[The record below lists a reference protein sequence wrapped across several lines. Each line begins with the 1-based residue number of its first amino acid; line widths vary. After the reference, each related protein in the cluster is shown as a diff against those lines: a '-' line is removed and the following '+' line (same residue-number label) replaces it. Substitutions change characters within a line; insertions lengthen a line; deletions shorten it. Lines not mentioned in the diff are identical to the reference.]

1 MNISTRI
8 NQFILLATILLLC
21 SCKESKPNY
30 SCDDIEK
37 LEKLSDNED
46 AAATTFLGLCYAQG
60 NNVAQDYN
68 KAKSYYQQA
77 ADQGD
82 ASAQYNL
89 GVMYRNGQGVEQD
102 DAKAKSYYLQA
113 AEQNHADA
121 QFNLGVMYDQGQGVE
136 QDDAKALFYYQQAAE
151 QNHASAQYN
160 LGVMYLNGQGVE
172 QDYAKALFY
181 YQQAADQGD
190 ASAQHNLG
198 NMYAQGSGVEQ
209 DYAKALFYY
218 QQAAE
223 QNYANAQYNL
233 GVMYAQGSG
242 VEQDYAKALFYYQQ
256 AADQGDASAQNN
268 LGLMYKYGT
277 GVKQDLF
284 KAAALIQKAADQGNV
299 KAQQNIKDKSLQI
312 AKPFGLKIGDISLE
326 QVQALYNLSKIGQ
339 NKWTNQPMYSVEPI
353 SQIDF
358 HGIQKVILVFD
369 ENNILQAITATFNK
383 SKFNDLLVGLEE
395 KYINVYKEIPY
406 VGNKLVCFET
416 LNSMIEL
423 QSLHLSYTTELEFYT
438 KKLEALRNNKFK
450 KEKAQKSLKEKSML

>member
-89 GVMYRNGQGVEQD
+89 GNMYRNGQGVEQD
-102 DAKAKSYYLQA
+102 YAKAKSYYLQA
-113 AEQNHADA
+113 AEQNHASA
-121 QFNLGVMYDQGQGVE
+121 QYNLGVMYDQGQGVE

-151 QNHASAQYN
+151 QNHANAQYN
-160 LGVMYLNGQGVE
+160 LGVMYDQGQGIE
-172 QDYAKALFY
+172 QD
-181 YQQAADQGD
+181 D
-190 ASAQHNLG
+190 
-198 NMYAQGSGVEQ
+198 
-209 DYAKALFYY
+209 AKALFYY

-223 QNYANAQYNL
+223 QNHASAQYNL
-233 GVMYAQGSG
+233 GNMYAQGSG

-268 LGLMYKYGT
+268 LGLMYKYGI

-299 KAQQNIKDKSLQI
+299 TAQQNIKDKSLQI